1 MMINYNT
8 TAEEMIERGQV
19 DCTDCTHCCRF
30 HGGFV
35 LPHEISRMARHLDI
49 ADEKFKEKY
58 LEDHTQ
64 LNTTIFRFKSNKE
77 KIGAYEKPYGPC
89 IFLEKKGCKINEVK
103 PLHCRIGTCKEGS
116 EEHTI
121 WYRLNHFL
129 NTQDQ
134 ASMKDYAMYLKT
146 GGKTLPGAYLHQLI
160 PDKEKLD
167 KLMRYKNIND
177 LDEEN
182 KEMI

>member
-1 MMINYNT
+1 MINYHT
-8 TAEEMIERGQV
+8 TADEMLEKGKV
-19 DCTDCTHCCRF
+19 DCLDCTHCCKF

-35 LPHEISRMARHLDI
+35 LPHEISRLANHLGI
-49 ADEKFKEKY
+49 ADDKFKEEY
-58 LEDHTQ
+58 LEEHTQ

-77 KIGAYEKPYGPC
+77 KKIYNKPYGPC
-89 IFLEKKGCKINEVK
+89 VFLEKNGCRINSVK

-121 WYRLNHFL
+121 WYRLKYFL
-129 NTQDQ
+129 NTSDQ
-134 ASMKDYAMYLKT
+134 ASIKDYAMYLKT

-167 KLMRYKNIND
+167 KLMRYENIND
-177 LDEEN
+177 VDENNEKKN
-182 KEMI
+182 